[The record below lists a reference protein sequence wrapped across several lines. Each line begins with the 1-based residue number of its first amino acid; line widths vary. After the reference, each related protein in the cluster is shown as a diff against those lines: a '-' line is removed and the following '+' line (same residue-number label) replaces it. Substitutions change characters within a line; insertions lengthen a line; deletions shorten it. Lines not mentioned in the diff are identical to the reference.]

1 MNTWK
6 VIFATLVI
14 FVTGV
19 VTGGLLVSYA
29 DRASQ
34 KSRSLR
40 QRAEG
45 RLPGNNQNLSP
56 VTHPRDGQPP
66 RLPNLIQNRMP
77 RSVSLEFLQKLDA
90 EIHLTT
96 GQHERIEQII
106 TDGQLRNKELLE
118 RITPD
123 LRREMAE
130 TQKRIREI
138 LTPEQHKR
146 FEELMKQS
154 RPAARRNNES
164 MSPDRRPID
173 PRDQRHPLPP
183 KGESQ
188 PEGVSPPPSGNP

>member
-34 KSRSLR
+34 RSRSLR

-45 RLPGNNQNLSP
+45 RVPGNNQNLP
-56 VTHPRDGQPP
+56 AMVIPRDPQSQ

-77 RSVSLEFLQKLDA
+77 RGVSLEFLQKLDA
-90 EIHLTT
+90 EIHLTA

-106 TDGQLRNKELLE
+106 TDGQLRNKEIWE
-118 RITPD
+118 RISPE

-130 TQKRIREI
+130 TQKHIREV
-138 LTPEQHKR
+138 LTPEQLVR

-154 RPAARRNNES
+154 RSAGRRNNEEP
-164 MSPDRRPID
+164 MQPGTR
-173 PRDQRHPLPP
+173 PRDQQRRPLPP
-183 KGESQ
+183 RDTPENSQ
-188 PEGVSPPPSGNP
+188 PVPQSNP

>member
-34 KSRSLR
+34 KNRPQR
-40 QRAEG
+40 QREFG
-45 RLPGNNQNLSP
+45 RPLANNPNP
-56 VTHPRDGQPP
+56 NPTANPRAPTRPLNQ
-66 RLPNLIQNRMP
+66 LPNRVP
-77 RSVSLEFLQKLDA
+77 RGVSMEFLQRLNA
-90 EIHLTT
+90 EVQLTS

-106 TDGQLRNKELLE
+106 TEGQLRNKEIWE
-118 RITPD
+118 RITPE

-138 LTPEQHKR
+138 LTPEQHQR

-154 RPAARRNNES
+154 RPAG
-164 MSPDRRPID
+164 RRPNEEPMPPGTRPGD
-173 PRDQRHPLPP
+173 QRRSLPPRDIP
-183 KGESQ
+183 ENSQ
-188 PEGVSPPPSGNP
+188 PGPQPNP

>member
-6 VIFATLVI
+6 VILATLVI
-14 FVTGV
+14 FITGV

-29 DRASQ
+29 DRAPQ
-34 KSRSLR
+34 KNRPPR

-45 RLPGNNQNLSP
+45 RPPGNNQNLPPLANPRELSSP
-56 VTHPRDGQPP
+56 RF
-66 RLPNLIQNRMP
+66 PNPMQNRLQ
-77 RSVSLEFLQKLDA
+77 RGVSLEFLQKLDA

-106 TDGQLRNKELLE
+106 TDGQLRNKEIWE
-118 RITPD
+118 RISPE

-138 LTPEQHKR
+138 LTPEQHAR

-154 RPAARRNNES
+154 RPAGRRDEP
-164 MSPDRRPID
+164 MQPGMR
-173 PRDQRHPLPP
+173 PRDQRRPLPP
-183 KGESQ
+183 
-188 PEGVSPPPSGNP
+188 PTNPAPDTP